1 MKRKSLFLLLLCF
14 AGILHVGAQQVSM
27 RDVFSHMPDSLLP
40 YLSQNNRLDLIDFA
54 ESEMAAEITNTFDE
68 RVKLSKLTSDY
79 LKLELSKAS
88 LVEMRLLPS
97 TELLSDTAKTIVCLV
112 TSFGETTPFS
122 TITFYTS
129 KWTPLP
135 LEDPITA
142 NKDKLIVRPDTMSIE
157 TFNDLKDAFLPLYV
171 SASLSETGNTLVL
184 KASPQSRIHADDAE
198 KPINDIIKPVSIEWD
213 GMAFR

>member
-1 MKRKSLFLLLLCF
+1 M
-14 AGILHVGAQQVSM
+14 
-27 RDVFSHMPDSLLP
+27 
-40 YLSQNNRLDLIDFA
+40 
-54 ESEMAAEITNTFDE
+54 
-68 RVKLSKLTSDY
+68 
-79 LKLELSKAS
+79 
-88 LVEMRLLPS
+88 
-97 TELLSDTAKTIVCLV
+97 
-112 TSFGETTPFS
+112 
-122 TITFYTS
+122 
-129 KWTPLP
+129 
-135 LEDPITA
+135 EDPITA

>member
-88 LVEMRLLPS
+88 SVEMRLLPS
-97 TELLSDTAKTIVCLV
+97 TELLSDTTKTIVCLV

-142 NKDKLIVRPDTMSIE
+142 NKDKLIVRPDTMSIK

-184 KASPQSRIHADDAE
+184 KASPQSRIHADDAD

>member
-88 LVEMRLLPS
+88 SVEMRLLPS
-97 TELLSDTAKTIVCLV
+97 TELLSDTTKTIVCLV

-198 KPINDIIKPVSIEWD
+198 KSINDIIKPVSIEWD

>member
-79 LKLELSKAS
+79 LKLELSRS
-88 LVEMRLLPS
+88 SSVEMRLLPS
-97 TELLSDTAKTIVCLV
+97 TELLSDTTKTIVCLV